1 MKEEPIFIEGLLGV
15 GYLEELFVRFGPNS
29 NCWAWMEDTCHKRTR
44 DYMVAPEGMT
54 IKEAGCLTNV
64 IYNRSQERIIASE
77 YDFMM
82 HSVYSIEAAMK
93 RQIMRLDRMKV
104 NLYLPQTM
112 EGANENLIYTPHA
125 DDESFPMN
133 TYTALV
139 NYSQEEHVAPTYLYN
154 IDSRDGRYHMSVA
167 HKMYL
172 KPGDCVIFPS
182 YWFHSSSHCNK
193 YRQNINIIFNTGDQ
207 SWAR

>member
-1 MKEEPIFIEGLLGV
+1 MKGEPIFIEGLVGL
-15 GYLEELFVRFGPNS
+15 GYLDELVARFGIGS
-29 NCWAWMEDTCHKRTR
+29 NCWSWMEDTCHDRTR
-44 DYMVAPEGMT
+44 DHMVVPDGMT
-54 IKEAGCLTNV
+54 IKEAGCLSTK
-64 IYNRSQERIIASE
+64 IYHRQEDYIIPSE

-93 RQIMRLDRMKV
+93 RQIMQLDRVKL

-112 EGANENLIYTPHA
+112 EGANENLIYTPHQ
-125 DDESFPMN
+125 DDEGFLMN
-133 TYTALV
+133 TYTALI
-139 NYSQEEHVAPTYLYN
+139 NYSQAEHVAPTYLYDVN
-154 IDSRDGRYHMSVA
+154 SRGGKYHLSVA

-207 SWAR
+207 SWA